1 MPSFLAHQARHRANR
16 QKPGP
21 RRHPCCNDSRR
32 PFPIAA
38 HQRTGRLSTGALPR
52 FGGDRSRLARN
63 PRTGYR
69 PRYQLRFAGSTRKL
83 YPPRWPHRTRR
94 QARCRFHSIHARS
107 AIRVVPVGAYAWHSD
122 GEAVAGRRSARTQGS
137 YSGDN
142 GSRLVRADGPNDPAS
157 RRSPASANGE
167 LTASKYGF
175 SRRRPRRYACC
186 LAALFRCF
194 FEQLTT
200 RNCYNTLASETRRT
214 VTPEGIGTTR
224 VQLQRSVK
232 SGYHDCD
239 PYSVLSYPR
248 YDVQVFAP

>member
-16 QKPGP
+16 QKPEP

-122 GEAVAGRRSARTQGS
+122 GEAVAGRRSAGTQGS

-175 SRRRPRRYACC
+175 PDGGRA
-186 LAALFRCF
+186 
-194 FEQLTT
+194 
-200 RNCYNTLASETRRT
+200 NTLASETRRT

-248 YDVQVFAP
+248 YDVQVFAS